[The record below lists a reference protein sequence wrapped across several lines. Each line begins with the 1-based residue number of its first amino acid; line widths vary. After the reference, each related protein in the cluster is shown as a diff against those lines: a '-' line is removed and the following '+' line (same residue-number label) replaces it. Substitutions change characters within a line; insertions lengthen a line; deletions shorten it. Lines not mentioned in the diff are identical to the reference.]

1 MTVCWNL
8 WWMNSSHKYY
18 HPLVHI
24 QNPPNP
30 TPQIQAYL
38 FSLDSLVDIK
48 WKLFLEH
55 VPGALATARTSRIL
69 ECLTVWLPSMTLM
82 EWPTIFIRSSRHWRS
97 NWNQKGGNQIHVKS
111 GNQIVWTWSLE
122 VHLVLIEV
130 QFMYTVVFHLI
141 PVWRRRKHVLS

>member
-1 MTVCWNL
+1 
-8 WWMNSSHKYY
+8 MNSSHKYY

-55 VPGALATARTSRIL
+55 VPGALSTASSNLEDSRMSDRL
-69 ECLTVWLPSMTLM
+69 ASFDDLDGMTHTFLP
-82 EWPTIFIRSSRHWRS
+82 E
-97 NWNQKGGNQIHVKS
+97 
-111 GNQIVWTWSLE
+111 
-122 VHLVLIEV
+122 
-130 QFMYTVVFHLI
+130 
-141 PVWRRRKHVLS
+141 